1 MGLALSVKHAPRYRD
16 IARLLMKYG
25 RSEVVKHAGLYELI
39 KSEPVAQE
47 KLPAEATLLAD
58 DLEKMGPTFIKLGQ
72 LLSTRPDLLPT
83 TYLEALARLQDRV
96 EPFSFAEVE
105 KTITTELGV
114 RLSKAFAEFEAEP
127 LAAASLGQVHY
138 ARLRD
143 SREVAV
149 KIQRPNIREQIS
161 DDLDAFAEVAAFLD
175 QNTELGRKYEFGGIV
190 EELRKSLLNE
200 LDYREEARNLE
211 ILHNNLAEFDRL
223 IVPLPI
229 SDYTTARVLTM
240 DYVKGKK
247 ITAISPLRL
256 LELDGYEL
264 ADQLFRAYL
273 KQMLIDGFFHADPHP
288 GNVFL
293 TEDDDISLLDLGMVG
308 RITETVRDRFLKLI
322 LAISEGRGDAA
333 ARVALQLC
341 ASKED
346 ADPAAFQRQVAE
358 LVARQAG
365 MPLQQIKSGP
375 VLLNIRKSAADCGL
389 RLPPEMTMIGKALL
403 NLDQVGH
410 TLAPDF
416 DPNESIR
423 RNAALLTQQKLRT
436 SFTWGN
442 LFGGLLD
449 AKETFEQ
456 FPARVNTIL
465 DRVANN
471 EVEIK
476 IDAIDERTLI
486 DGMQKI
492 ANRITMGLIL
502 AALIIGAAMLMDVPT
517 TFRIFGYPGLAI
529 LLFMLAAGGGAALVV
544 SILLNDIKVRKK

>member
-16 IARLLMKYG
+16 IARLLLKHG
-25 RSEVVKHAGLYELI
+25 RSEIVKHAGLYELV
-39 KSEPVAQE
+39 KGEMAEQNDLPVQ
-47 KLPAEATLLAD
+47 ATSLTD

-72 LLSTRPDLLPT
+72 LLSTRPDLLPAA
-83 TYLEALARLQDRV
+83 YLEALARLQDSV

-105 KTITTELGV
+105 KTVTEELGV

-127 LAAASLGQVHY
+127 LAAASLGQVHH
-138 ARLRD
+138 AWLRD
-143 SREVAV
+143 GREVAV

-161 DDLDAFAEVAAFLD
+161 DDLDAFSEVAAFLD
-175 QNTELGRKYEFGGIV
+175 QNTEIGRKYEFGGIV
-190 EELRKSLLNE
+190 EELRKSLLDE

-211 ILHNNLAEFDRL
+211 ILHDNLAEFDRL

-229 SDYTTARVLTM
+229 NAYTTSRVLTM
-240 DYVKGKK
+240 EYVRGKK
-247 ITAISPLRL
+247 ITAIGPLRQ

-293 TEDDDISLLDLGMVG
+293 TEDDNISLLDLGMVA

-341 ASKED
+341 ESKEG
-346 ADPAAFQRQVAE
+346 ADPATFQRQVADF
-358 LVARQAG
+358 VARQSG
-365 MPLQQIKSGP
+365 VSLQHIKSGP
-375 VLLNIRKSAADCGL
+375 VLLNIRKIAADSGF
-389 RLPPEMTMIGKALL
+389 RLPPEMTLVGKALL

-423 RNAALLTQQKLRT
+423 RNAALLTQQKLRA

-442 LFGGLLD
+442 FFGSLLE
-449 AKETFEQ
+449 AKETVEQ
-456 FPARVNTIL
+456 LPARVNTIL

-492 ANRITMGLIL
+492 ANRITTGLIL
-502 AALIIGAAMLMDVPT
+502 AALIVGAAMLMDVPT
-517 TFRIFGYPGLAI
+517 SFRILGYPGLAM
-529 LLFMLAAGGGAALVV
+529 LLFIMAAGGGAGLVV
-544 SILLNDIKVRKK
+544 SILLHDRKARKK

>member
-16 IARLLMKYG
+16 IAWLLMKYG
-25 RSEVVKHAGLYELI
+25 RSDVVKHAGLHALVKNEAI
-39 KSEPVAQE
+39 QE
-47 KLPAEATLLAD
+47 GTPPAEAASLAD

-72 LLSTRPDLLPT
+72 LLSTRPDLLPAA
-83 TYLEALARLQDRV
+83 YLDALARLQDKV

-105 KTITTELGV
+105 KTVTQELGV

-127 LAAASLGQVHY
+127 LAAASLGQVHR
-138 ARLRD
+138 AWLRD
-143 SREVAV
+143 GRAVAV
-149 KIQRPNIREQIS
+149 KIQRPDIREMIS
-161 DDLDAFAEVAAFLD
+161 DDLDAFGEVAAFLD
-175 QNTELGRKYEFGGIV
+175 QNTEIGRKYEFGGIV

-200 LDYREEARNLE
+200 LDYREEARNLQT
-211 ILHNNLAEFDRL
+211 LHDNLAEFDRI

-229 SDYTTARVLTM
+229 NDYTTSRVLTM
-240 DYVKGKK
+240 EYVKGKK
-247 ITAISPLRL
+247 ITAISPLRQ

-293 TEDDDISLLDLGMVG
+293 TDDDRISLLDLGMVS
-308 RITETVRDRFLKLI
+308 RITETTRDRFLKLI

-333 ARVALQLC
+333 ARTTLQIC
-341 ASKED
+341 EPKEN
-346 ADPAAFQRQVAE
+346 ADPATFQRHVAD
-358 LVARQAG
+358 LVARQVG
-365 MPLQQIKSGP
+365 VSLQQIKAGP
-375 VLLNIRKSAADCGL
+375 VLLSIRKIAADCGY
-389 RLPPEMTMIGKALL
+389 RLPPEMTLVGKALL

-423 RNAALLTQQKLRT
+423 RNAALLTQQKLRS

-442 LFGGLLD
+442 FFGSLLET
-449 AKETFEQ
+449 KETIEQ
-456 FPARVNTIL
+456 LPARVNTIL
-465 DRVANN
+465 DRLANN
-471 EVEIK
+471 DVEIK

-492 ANRITMGLIL
+492 ANRITTGLIL

-517 TFRIFGYPGLAI
+517 SFRIFGYPGLAI
-529 LLFMLAAGGGAALVV
+529 LLFTMAGGGGMALVI
-544 SILLNDIKVRKK
+544 SIFLNDINTRKK